1 MKKKELIKELKERD
15 LQLGFAYLGSAFTLS
30 LIIKRENELKD
41 YVKEQLKRS
50 EKIKTQRDTLTFLW
64 KTLKEIDKKLSFKEL
79 ESVKE
84 K

>member
-79 ESVKE
+79 ESVKG